1 MKRALLIAAIVAL
14 SGCTQSIVMRNPTTG
29 ATAKCGPYYPQN
41 SPAAAYRE
49 TRCIED
55 FQRQGY
61 VRTSD

>member
-1 MKRALLIAAIVAL
+1 MTRTICLAALLAL
-14 SGCTQSIVMRNPTTG
+14 CACTSPIVMRNPATG
-29 ATAKCGPYYPQN
+29 AAAKCGPYYPQN

-61 VRTSD
+61 VRTGD